1 MVLSISSK
9 SFDHLEVSDEL
20 LFYKIH
26 RIKPF
31 TICSEESLGM
41 RTEITRCQTPEKREL
56 SRKLSELAGLEEELA
71 QRELDLATLQ
81 AQLSAFEARYLRIVG
96 VRYAELDDIEAQIA
110 EAQRELNP
118 NDSKAQE
125 QAAQAR
131 AQARESAQAAGA
143 AQEQAQEKFKPS
155 ESLKKL
161 YREIAKRIHPD
172 LTLDE
177 EERARREQLM
187 AEANRAYEE
196 GNEAK
201 LQAILNEWES
211 SPESVKGEGVAAELV
226 RVIRKIAQVKERLRV
241 IEIEIDQL
249 KESDLYKLKT
259 EVEKAEDEGRD
270 LLAEMASRVD
280 EQIARA
286 SKKLDK
292 ITKRRAT
299 T

>member
-1 MVLSISSK
+1 MG
-9 SFDHLEVSDEL
+9 
-20 LFYKIH
+20 
-26 RIKPF
+26 
-31 TICSEESLGM
+31 SEIMIG
-41 RTEITRCQTPEKREL
+41 QTPEEQEL
-56 SRKLSELAGLEEELA
+56 SKKLSELAELETELA

-81 AQLSAFEARYLRIVG
+81 AELHIFEASYLRTVG
-96 VRYAELDDIEAQIA
+96 VRYAELDEIEAQIA
-110 EAQRELNP
+110 EAEARLKPKDN
-118 NDSKAQE
+118 KIQE
-125 QAAQAR
+125 QASKARVQAQG
-131 AQARESAQAAGA
+131 SAQAAGI
-143 AQEQAQEKFKPS
+143 AQEPREEKFKPS

-177 EERARREQLM
+177 EERALREQLM

-196 GNEAK
+196 SDEAK

-211 SPESVKGEGVAAELV
+211 SPDSVKGEGVAAELV

-241 IEIEIDQL
+241 IETEIDQL
-249 KESDLYKLKT
+249 KKSDLYKLKT

-286 SKKLDK
+286 DKKLDK
-292 ITKRRAT
+292 ITRRKGT